1 MAEIKNR
8 LSEALSLRSMR
19 QVDLAERTGLTQSQI
34 NSWKRNRWQP
44 KQEALYKM
52 AKVLDVSELWLAG
65 YDVPM
70 ERPVEQKKMDDL
82 AEIIHKLRNNNKY
95 VDIMNYI
102 IKLDDTQLETVEL
115 MLEGLVTSNE

>member
-8 LSEALSLRSMR
+8 LSEALYLRSMR

-115 MLEGLVTSNE
+115 MLEGLSKNR

>member
-8 LSEALSLRSMR
+8 LSEALSLRAMR

-115 MLEGLVTSNE
+115 MLEGLSKSR

>member
-52 AKVLDVSELWLAG
+52 AKVVSYGLPGMMYLW
-65 YDVPM
+65 
-70 ERPVEQKKMDDL
+70 KDL
-82 AEIIHKLRNNNKY
+82 
-95 VDIMNYI
+95 
-102 IKLDDTQLETVEL
+102 
-115 MLEGLVTSNE
+115 

>member
-19 QVDLAERTGLTQSQI
+19 QVELADKTGLTQSQI

-115 MLEGLVTSNE
+115 MLEGLSKNR

>member
-70 ERPVEQKKMDDL
+70 ERPVQQKKMDDL

-115 MLEGLVTSNE
+115 MLEGLSKNR

>member
-8 LSEALSLRSMR
+8 LSEALSLRAMR

-115 MLEGLVTSNE
+115 MLEGLSKNR

>member
-19 QVDLAERTGLTQSQI
+19 QVELADKTGLTQSQI

-115 MLEGLVTSNE
+115 MLEGLSKNH

>member
-115 MLEGLVTSNE
+115 MLEGLSKNR